1 MDNRSNYTFSNKY
14 NPSMDYN
21 IFSEQNSRIINNNNN
36 NTNLNYKTQTNNYLG
51 VSYFNNTSNMN
62 NSINNTINQSNN
74 NSFFSENYSKFI
86 TNKQKTKLI
95 PKISEE
101 NTTKKNINSN
111 NNNIN
116 NNQKKNGLNFMEE
129 FDKIKNIMNN
139 DPSRNPN
146 IKPQDCLDIY
156 GYPFFN
162 QNNGYNFSQ
171 FNNAF
176 KQKYLMKTLFD
187 NKYIYIN
194 GKQYH
199 RIMKRREMRKK
210 IKEAIEENLGKNKNE
225 KNKKYHHESRHRH
238 AMNRERGKGG
248 RFISKKKSDV
258 ENNDKNKED
267 MNKSD
272 NNSDNKDKEEN
283 NGKNN
288 NDKNTYVKKEANI
301 E

>member
-21 IFSEQNSRIINNNNN
+21 IFSEQNSRILNNN

-51 VSYFNNTSNMN
+51 ASYFNNTTNLN
-62 NSINNTINQSNN
+62 NSINTINQSNN
-74 NSFFSENYSKFI
+74 NSFFSENYSKFVN
-86 TNKQKTKLI
+86 NKQKSKIL
-95 PKISEE
+95 PKIPEE
-101 NTTKKNINSN
+101 NANKKNVNV

-116 NNQKKNGLNFMEE
+116 NNKKNNLNFMEE

-162 QNNGYNFSQ
+162 QNNGYNFTQ
-171 FNNAF
+171 FNNAI

-210 IKEAIEENLGKNKNE
+210 IKEAIEEKLGKNKTD

-248 RFISKKKSDV
+248 RFISKKKSDI

-267 MNKSD
+267 MD
-272 NNSDNKDKEEN
+272 NNDNKDNE
-283 NGKNN
+283 KNN
-288 NDKNTYVKKEANI
+288 NDKINDNNNNNDINKEENNI

>member
-21 IFSEQNSRIINNNNN
+21 IFSEQNSRIINNNNT

-86 TNKQKTKLI
+86 TNKQKTKLV

-101 NTTKKNINSN
+101 NSTKKNINI

-116 NNQKKNGLNFMEE
+116 NAKMNNLNFMEE

-162 QNNGYNFSQ
+162 NNNGYNFTQ
-171 FNNAF
+171 FNNAL

-199 RIMKRREMRKK
+199 RIIKRREMRKK
-210 IKEAIEENLGKNKNE
+210 IKEAIEEKLGKNKTD

-248 RFISKKKSDV
+248 RFISKKKSDI
-258 ENNDKNKED
+258 ENNDKSKED
-267 MNKSD
+267 MD
-272 NNSDNKDKEEN
+272 NNDNKDNE
-283 NGKNN
+283 KNN
-288 NDKNTYVKKEANI
+288 NDKINDNNNNNDINKEENNI

>member
-21 IFSEQNSRIINNNNN
+21 IFSEQNSRIINNNNAN
-36 NTNLNYKTQTNNYLG
+36 SNLNYKTQTNNYLS
-51 VSYFNNTSNMN
+51 VSYLNNTSNMN

-86 TNKQKTKLI
+86 TKKQKTKLI
-95 PKISEE
+95 PKTSEE
-101 NTTKKNINSN
+101 KTKKK

-116 NNQKKNGLNFMEE
+116 NNINNPKKNNLNFMEE

-162 QNNGYNFSQ
+162 QNNGYNFTQ
-171 FNNAF
+171 FNNAI

-210 IKEAIEENLGKNKNE
+210 IKEAIEEKLGKNKQE

-248 RFISKKKSDV
+248 RFISKKKSDI
-258 ENNDKNKED
+258 ENSDKNKED
-267 MNKSD
+267 MD
-272 NNSDNKDKEEN
+272 NSDNKDNEKNIGNNDDINKEEN
-283 NGKNN
+283 N
-288 NDKNTYVKKEANI
+288 I